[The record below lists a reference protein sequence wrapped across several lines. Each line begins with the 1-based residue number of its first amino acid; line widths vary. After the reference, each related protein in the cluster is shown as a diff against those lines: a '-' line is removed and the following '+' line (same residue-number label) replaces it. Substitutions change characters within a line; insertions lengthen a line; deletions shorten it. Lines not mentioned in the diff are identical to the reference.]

1 MFLARAIVGT
11 AIACP
16 RVAVDGVNVKGLN
29 DAVLLNG
36 AGVEAAS
43 TVIGSDTV
51 FGTKNSLIPIGHII
65 HYMTNF

>member
-1 MFLARAIVGT
+1 MLRARAIVGT

-43 TVIGSDTV
+43 TVSCAGAD
-51 FGTKNSLIPIGHII
+51 FGNKNSLIPIRHIV
-65 HYMTNF
+65 HYMPSF

>member
-1 MFLARAIVGT
+1 MLRALAIVGI

-29 DAVLLNG
+29 DAVLLKG

-43 TVIGSDTV
+43 TVI
-51 FGTKNSLIPIGHII
+51 
-65 HYMTNF
+65 

>member
-16 RVAVDGVNVKGLN
+16 RVAVDGVKVKGLN

-43 TVIGSDTV
+43 TVICSGAD
-51 FGTKNSLIPIGHII
+51 FGKNISLIPIADII
-65 HYMTNF
+65 HYFPYH